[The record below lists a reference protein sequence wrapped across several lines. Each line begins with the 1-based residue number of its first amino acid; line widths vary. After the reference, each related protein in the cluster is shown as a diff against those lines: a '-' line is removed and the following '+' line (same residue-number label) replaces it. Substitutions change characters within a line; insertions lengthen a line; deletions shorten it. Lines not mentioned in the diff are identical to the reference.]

1 MTEGH
6 RRAPVLLVADVGGTH
21 VRFALACNGRLLTP
35 AHQTARRES
44 RDLATACQD
53 FLADHAAGVRIDG
66 AAIAAAGRLQ
76 GQRIEMTNADWSVDA
91 GRLAGEL
98 GVRTPDVLV
107 LNDFGAL
114 ARALPT
120 LTDDEQLPIPGA
132 ARALAG
138 SAPAD
143 GAAHGHRVVVG
154 PGTGLGVAALL
165 RTPAGWYPLA
175 TEGGH
180 ASLAPESP
188 LERAAADLAVRRFG
202 RASWERLLS
211 GPGLALLHAAARAHA
226 GAPPVDEDPAATVA
240 ACLRGE
246 PSALR
251 AARAFVELL
260 GAFAGDLALLYDASG
275 GVVIAGGIVPR
286 LAEGL
291 PLDGLRARFEA
302 KGRFSDWLATV
313 PLTRI
318 ATPFAAL
325 RGAAL
330 AWTDRAAG
338 LVPPDP
344 AARR

>member
-1 MTEGH
+1 MAEAD
-6 RRAPVLLVADVGGTH
+6 RRDPVLLVADVGGTH
-21 VRFALACNGRLLTP
+21 VRFALACHGRLLTEP
-35 AHQTARRES
+35 RQRARRES
-44 RDLATACQD
+44 RDLAGACQD
-53 FLADHAAGVRIDG
+53 FLADHAGGVRIDG

-76 GQRIEMTNADWSVDA
+76 GERIEMTNADWSVDA
-91 GRLAGEL
+91 GRLAGDL
-98 GVRTPDVLV
+98 GLRRVDVLV

-120 LTDDEQLPIPGA
+120 LAADEQLPIPGG

-138 SAPAD
+138 VVPAD

-188 LERAAADLAVRRFG
+188 LERAAADLAARRFG

-211 GPGLALLHAAARAHA
+211 GTGLALLHAVARAQA
-226 GAPPVDEDPAATVA
+226 GEPPVAEDPAATVA

-246 PSALR
+246 PSAIR

-260 GAFAGDLALLYDASG
+260 GAFAGDLALLYDAGG

-286 LAEGL
+286 IAEAL
-291 PLDGLRARFEA
+291 PLDGLRTRFEA

-313 PLTRI
+313 PLTRL
-318 ATPFAAL
+318 ATPAAAL

-330 AWTDRAAG
+330 AWTDRAATFA
-338 LVPPDP
+338 LPDP
-344 AARR
+344 AVRR